1 MATDRTWE
9 VTRAQVRRDFT
20 YLRGLMR
27 DAERVMREIDA
38 STDLTDSGDAYQLAL
53 EIAGV
58 AHQFEAWIV
67 SERRKRE
74 TAARLRAN
82 IEKLRAEGMDGCHA
96 VYVAL
101 TQQSAEAIAQGSQ
114 GAE

>member
-9 VTRAQVRRDFT
+9 VTRTQVRRDFT
-20 YLRGLMR
+20 YLRELMR

-38 STDLTDSGDAYQLAL
+38 NTDLSDSGDVYQLAL

-58 AHQFEAWIV
+58 AHQFEAWIQ

-74 TAARLRAN
+74 RDARIRSN
-82 IEKLRAEGMDGCHA
+82 VEKLRAEGMDGCHA

-101 TQQSAEAIAQGSQ
+101 TQESNAAIMQG
-114 GAE
+114 GK